1 MSDSHSCASRF
12 PLCVTNGN
20 RINTVHCSPTGPFCV
35 EMGIVYTHSYSCV
48 MHAHLNLKLHMPF
61 CELLLVTTK
70 ATLAQGL
77 PNTCFDESYAIFTCI
92 TQFMTVKQ

>member
-1 MSDSHSCASRF
+1 
-12 PLCVTNGN
+12 
-20 RINTVHCSPTGPFCV
+20 
-35 EMGIVYTHSYSCV
+35 
-48 MHAHLNLKLHMPF
+48 MHAHLNLKLHVPF